1 MGLVIPLL
9 PADHPARP
17 RVIDLLTE
25 DHPLRPFP
33 PQHRWRFAVWLR
45 LVVFVVAA
53 IAFGFGIAKG
63 LSAAISTP
71 GWWARWWVSP
81 VTELVAAILA
91 FVLLLLLEGRRPVEL
106 APRRLG
112 GLAGGLA
119 LGVVLLCAVIG
130 VLFVIGSYRIVGT
143 NPGYNV
149 WPALVSAGFTAA
161 IAEEILFRAVLYRL
175 FEELVG
181 TWGALGFSAVLFG
194 AAHLS
199 NPDATLWG
207 ALAIALEAGVLFAA
221 LYAVTRS
228 LWWTIGLHF
237 SWNMMQGPVFGSAVS
252 GSGSASG
259 WFQAQF
265 TGSEWLTGGEFGIE
279 ASVVSVALLTLV
291 GAALMHVIFRQ
302 GLAVRPYWTRRR
314 VLANRPDSGTPQL
327 AELTEA

>member
-17 RVIDLLTE
+17 RGLDLLTD

-33 PQHRWRFAVWLR
+33 PLHRWRFAAWLR
-45 LVVFVVAA
+45 LLVFVVVALVAMVGIGLGLLAA
-53 IAFGFGIAKG
+53 IPAPRWAAWWMDPVAE
-63 LSAAISTP
+63 LAAAI
-71 GWWARWWVSP
+71 
-81 VTELVAAILA
+81 VA
-91 FVLLLLLEGRRPVEL
+91 FVVLLLLERRRPVEL
-106 APRRLG
+106 APRRLA

-119 LGVVLLCAVIG
+119 LGAVLLSAVIG
-130 VLFVIGSYRIVGT
+130 VLFVLGSYRIVGA
-143 NPGYNV
+143 NPGYDV
-149 WPALVSAGFTAA
+149 WPALLSAGITAA
-161 IAEEILFRAVLYRL
+161 VAEEIAFRAVLFRL
-175 FEELVG
+175 FEEVVG
-181 TWGALGFSAVLFG
+181 TWGALGVSALLFG

-207 ALAIALEAGVLFAA
+207 AIAIALEAGVLFAA

-237 SWNMMQGPVFGSAVS
+237 SWNMMQGPVFGSVVS
-252 GSGSASG
+252 GSGAASG

-265 TGSEWLTGGEFGIE
+265 TGPEWLTGGEFGIE

-302 GLAVRPYWTRRR
+302 SLAVRPYWARRR
-314 VLANRPDSGTPQL
+314 VLASQPEVDTQQL

>member
-17 RVIDLLTE
+17 RGLDLLTD

-33 PQHRWRFAVWLR
+33 PLHRWRFAAWLR
-45 LVVFVVAA
+45 LLVFVVVALVAMFATGFGLLAA
-53 IAFGFGIAKG
+53 IPA
-63 LSAAISTP
+63 L
-71 GWWARWWVSP
+71 GWAGRWWVSP
-81 VTELVAAILA
+81 VAELVAAIVA
-91 FVLLLLLEGRRPVEL
+91 FVVLLLLEWRRPVEV
-106 APRRLG
+106 APRRIA

-119 LGVVLLCAVIG
+119 LGAVLLSTVIG
-130 VLFVIGSYRIVGT
+130 VLFVLGSYRIVGT

-149 WPALVSAGFTAA
+149 WPALLSAGITAA
-161 IAEEILFRAVLYRL
+161 IAEEIAFRAVLFRL
-175 FEELVG
+175 FEEVIG
-181 TWGALGFSAVLFG
+181 TWGALGASALLFG

-207 ALAIALEAGVLFAA
+207 AVAIALEAGVLFAA

-252 GSGSASG
+252 GSGAASG
-259 WFQAQF
+259 WFRAQF

-302 GLAVRPYWTRRR
+302 SLAVQPYWARRR
-314 VLANRPDSGTPQL
+314 VLTRQPDSGTQQL
-327 AELTEA
+327 MGPTEA

>member
-17 RVIDLLTE
+17 RGVDLLTD

-33 PQHRWRFAVWLR
+33 PLHRCRFAAWLR
-45 LVVFVVAA
+45 LLVFVVVGIAA
-53 IAFGFGIAKG
+53 MFGIAKV
-63 LSAAISTP
+63 LAAAIATP

-81 VTELVAAILA
+81 VTELIAAIAA
-91 FVLLLLLEGRRPVEL
+91 FVVLLLLEGRRPVEL
-106 APRRLG
+106 APRRLA
-112 GLAGGLA
+112 GLAGGLV
-119 LGVVLLCAVIG
+119 LGAVLLSAVIG
-130 VLFVIGSYRIVGT
+130 ALFVLGSYRIVGT

-149 WPALVSAGFTAA
+149 WPALLSAGVTAA
-161 IAEEILFRAVLYRL
+161 VAEEIAFRAVLFRL
-175 FEELVG
+175 FEEVVG
-181 TWGALGFSAVLFG
+181 TWGALGASALLFG

-207 ALAIALEAGVLFAA
+207 AIAIALEAGVLFAA

-237 SWNMMQGPVFGSAVS
+237 SWNMMQGPVSGSAVS
-252 GSGSASG
+252 GSGAASG

-265 TGSEWLTGGEFGIE
+265 TGPEWLTGGEFGIE

-302 GLAVRPYWTRRR
+302 SLAVRPYWARRR
-314 VLANRPDSGTPQL
+314 VLASRPEADTQQL
-327 AELTEA
+327 AGPTEA